1 MLAVNELFG
10 KSLRNLTTG
19 SRELIMD
26 PATPS
31 SNVKAKSKPDIK
43 VTFGT

>member
-19 SRELIMD
+19 SPELIMD

-31 SNVKAKSKPDIK
+31 SNVKVKSKSEIK
-43 VTFGT
+43 VMFGT